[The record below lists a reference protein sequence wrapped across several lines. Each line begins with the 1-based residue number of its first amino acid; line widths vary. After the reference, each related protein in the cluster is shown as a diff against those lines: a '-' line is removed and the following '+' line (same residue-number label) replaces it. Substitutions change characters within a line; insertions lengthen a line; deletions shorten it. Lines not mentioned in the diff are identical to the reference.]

1 MLLNRGTQERAM
13 RESVRLAA
21 GSACLAAIVASC
33 AVPADAASLVRT
45 APKGVRVAA
54 DSTANVCTDCS
65 SPRYYYRAY
74 RPYYSQYYWRPHYR
88 NIIVSDQPFHA
99 QPVPWWATDTSQR
112 YAIGP
117 AVGY

>member
-1 MLLNRGTQERAM
+1 M
-13 RESVRLAA
+13 RQGVRLAA
-21 GSACLAAIVASC
+21 GSACLAAIVSFDVGSAQ
-33 AVPADAASLVRT
+33 AASLAVRA
-45 APKGVRVAA
+45 APKGVRVAVGSPA
-54 DSTANVCTDCS
+54 DVCDGNCG

-99 QPVPWWATDTSQR
+99 QPVPWWATDYERR

-117 AVGY
+117 ALGY

>member
-1 MLLNRGTQERAM
+1 MRRGVWT
-13 RESVRLAA
+13 AA
-21 GSACLAAIVASC
+21 GTACVAAFIASSVAPVQS
-33 AVPADAASLVRT
+33 ASLAVRA

-54 DSTANVCTDCS
+54 DSTTADV
-65 SPRYYYRAY
+65 SPRFYYRAY

-88 NIIVSDQPFHA
+88 NIIVSDRPFHA
-99 QPVPWWATDTSQR
+99 QPVPWWASDTERR